1 MQEKLIEKR
10 WILPPIKESLIS
22 TIVENLGISRLQS
35 ILLINRGIITPEAA
49 YKYLH
54 PKIEDLHNPF
64 LMKDMEKVVKRIFK
78 AIENGEKIL
87 IYGDFDVDGITSV
100 SVLQSALEELGA
112 KCKYFIPQRLSD
124 GYGLKE
130 DVIIDS
136 KKQGFSLVISVDC
149 GIRATEVAEKAKEI
163 GIDLIITDHH
173 LPGEKIPDAYAIL
186 NPKQKNCTYPEKNL
200 AGVGVVFKLIEA
212 LFTEKGFKE
221 EARKYLKIVAIGT
234 IADIVSLTGE
244 NRVIVKYGLM
254 DLKNTKNIGLKTL
267 LEFSGLKNKDIS
279 CMDVAFKVAPR
290 INAVGRMG
298 GTSAAVE
305 LFNSSDQEFVTKVVK
320 DMNFKNM
327 KRQHEE
333 GNILKEINEL
343 TIKRPEIFKEK
354 IIVVAGEN
362 WHRGVIGI
370 VASRLVEKYHRPA
383 IVLSIEN
390 GEAHGSSRS
399 TSKFHLLN
407 ALKSCNEYLI
417 RYGGH
422 ALAAGLT
429 LQSDKIEVF
438 RKKINEYAE
447 TVMSEE
453 DFKPELKIDSYLSLS
468 DISFKL
474 VEEINELAPFGEG
487 NPLPVFATENVK
499 LYSGPWLLKEKHLK
513 IKVGNVLQNF
523 DAVWWKKGFLFDE
536 LIYQKK
542 ISIAYTI
549 HLNEHNGN
557 TTLQLNLKDM
567 KFPNEK

>member
-1 MQEKLIEKR
+1 MREKLIEKR
-10 WILPPIKESLIS
+10 WILPPIQDYLIS
-22 TIVENLGISRLQS
+22 EIVDSLGISRLQS
-35 ILLINRGIITPEAA
+35 LLLINRGILTPETA

-54 PKIEDLHNPF
+54 PRIEDLHNPF
-64 LMKDMEKVVKRIFK
+64 LMKDMRKVVNRIFK

-100 SVLQSALEELGA
+100 SILQSVLENMGA

-130 DVIIDS
+130 DIIIDS

-149 GIRATEVAEKAKEI
+149 GIRATEVAKTAKEI
-163 GIDLIITDHH
+163 GIDLIVTDHH
-173 LPGEKIPDAYAIL
+173 LPGEKLPDAFAIL
-186 NPKQKNCTYPEKNL
+186 NPKQENCNYPEKNL
-200 AGVGVVFKLIEA
+200 AGVGVVFKLIQA
-212 LFTEKGFKE
+212 LFTEKGNAKE
-221 EARKYLKIVAIGT
+221 AIKYLSIAAIGT

-244 NRVIVKYGLM
+244 NRIIVKYGLKN
-254 DLKNTKNIGLKTL
+254 LKNTTNLGLKTL
-267 LEFSGLKNKDIS
+267 LEFSGLKNRDVS

-305 LFNSSDQEFVTKVVK
+305 LFNSTDSEFVTRVVK
-320 DMNFKNM
+320 DMNFKNI
-327 KRQHEE
+327 KRQQEE
-333 GNILKEINEL
+333 GTILKEIDNL
-343 TIKRPEIFKEK
+343 IKTAPQIFNKN

-407 ALKSCNEYLI
+407 ALNACNEYLI

-429 LQSDKIEVF
+429 LPSDKIDEF
-438 RKKINEYAE
+438 REKINQYAE
-447 TVMSEE
+447 KHMSEE
-453 DFKPELKIDSYLSLS
+453 DFLPELKIDSYLSLS
-468 DISFKL
+468 DITFKL
-474 VEEINELAPFGEG
+474 VEEINELSPFGEG

-499 LYSGPWLLKEKHLK
+499 LYSGPWLLKDKHLK

-523 DAVWWKKGFLFDE
+523 DAVWWKKGFLFNE
-536 LIYQKK
+536 LIYKK
-542 ISIAYTI
+542 KVSIAYTI

-567 KFPNEK
+567 KFLEKK